1 MATEYRPDSNYRIT
15 PIVNN
20 KYLDIYTSPIINTSD
35 FETTN
40 IIIENKFNNRPDL
53 LAYNLYGNSKLWWV
67 FAMRNPNII
76 KDPIFDL
83 YTGQIIMVSSPQRI
97 KTLLDL

>member
-67 FAMRNPNII
+67 FAEFNPDTLI
-76 KDPIFDL
+76 DPIIDFVGGMKI
-83 YTGQIIMVSSPQRI
+83 TVPTRFG
-97 KTLLDL
+97 